1 MNVGILPLETCELSF
16 ISRTYLT
23 YTLDCETPYD
33 MLVGLKQ
40 RIAPT
45 DRARN
50 SQQIQQVEKGSKNP
64 KPRSLAEGMGKGLYR
79 LQVAGFTRY

>member
-1 MNVGILPLETCELSF
+1 MNVGILPFGTCELSF

-33 MLVGLKQ
+33 MLVELKQ

-45 DRARN
+45 DRAREAEM
-50 SQQIQQVEKGSKNP
+50 VSKYNKLKKAP
-64 KPRSLAEGMGKGLYR
+64 KTQSLDHWPREWENVYTE
-79 LQVAGFTRY
+79 TR